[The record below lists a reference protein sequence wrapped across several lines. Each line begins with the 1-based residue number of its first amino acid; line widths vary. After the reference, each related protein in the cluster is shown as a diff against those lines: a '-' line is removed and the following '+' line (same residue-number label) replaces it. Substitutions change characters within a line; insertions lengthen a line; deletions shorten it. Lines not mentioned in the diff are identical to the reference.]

1 MKIIIVGAGV
11 IGSNLAGS
19 LTEEGHEVYLVEA
32 NESTANRIHEKLD
45 VKVVT
50 GSGAD
55 PDTLRQVGIDSA
67 DMVVAV
73 TTSDE
78 TNLVVCSL
86 SAAFGVPRRIARVRS
101 NALGRMFSTLGYER
115 FYIDEIINPERV
127 AAETIVRTIE
137 TPGAREVADFA
148 HGKILLRAFDVPESS
163 PVCGMKVEAL
173 REEDFP
179 WPFLIIAI
187 IRNKE
192 VVVPSGETTIHPE
205 DRIYTLLP
213 AQSLGEFLSFI
224 NPQTKQPQKV
234 IIYGATKIGESVA
247 ATLCEH
253 IKDVTLVEEDADL
266 AQGVAGRLEG
276 VRVINGSAAEADI
289 LKECGIEAADA
300 FIAASSHDH
309 SNLVS
314 AVLAKRMGAG
324 TTIITTKQPDY
335 TSIVEALDIDVII
348 NPRFLATDQIIRL
361 VRGKGISAMTKLM
374 ECDTEA
380 IELMPEAGSTVTKTP
395 INKIKF
401 PKNSIV
407 GAVCSGTEVFLANG
421 DTQIQE
427 GERVIVFCP
436 ASAVK
441 KLQALFTNPKN
452 V

>member
-11 IGSNLAGS
+11 IGANLAGS
-19 LTEEGHEVYLVEA
+19 LSEEGHEVYLVET
-32 NESTANRIHEKLD
+32 NETTSQRVHEKLD

-50 GSGAD
+50 GSGSD
-55 PDTLRQVGIDSA
+55 PDTLRQAGIESA
-67 DMVVAV
+67 DMVIAV

-86 SAAFGVPRRIARVRS
+86 AAAFGAPRRIARVRN
-101 NALGRMFSTLGYER
+101 NALGRMFNTLGYER

-163 PVCGMKVEAL
+163 PVCGLKVEAL

-213 AQSLGEFLSFI
+213 AQSLGEFLTFI
-224 NPQTKQPQKV
+224 NPQTKPPQKV
-234 IIYGATKIGESVA
+234 IIYGATQIGESVA
-247 ATLCEH
+247 ASLSQH
-253 IKDVTLVEEDADL
+253 IKDVILVEDDGAL
-266 AQGVAGRLEG
+266 AQAVAGRLNG
-276 VRVINGSAAEADI
+276 IRVINGSAAETDI
-289 LKECGIEAADA
+289 LKECGIEVADA
-300 FIAASSHDH
+300 FIATSRNDH

-324 TTIITTKQPDY
+324 TTVITTKQPDY
-335 TSIVEALDIDVII
+335 ASIVEALDIDVII
-348 NPRFLATDQIIRL
+348 NPRFLAADQIIRL
-361 VRGKGISAMTKLM
+361 VRGKGISALTKLM

-380 IELMPEAGSTVTKTP
+380 IELVPESDSSVTKAP
-395 INKIKF
+395 IKKIKF
-401 PKNSIV
+401 PKDSII
-407 GAVCSGTEVFLANG
+407 GAVSSGNEVFLASG
-421 DTQIQE
+421 DTEIKA

-436 ASAVK
+436 AEAVK
-441 KLQALFTNPKN
+441 KLQALFTNK
-452 V
+452 